1 MLLVRCHD
9 NSIVTLVS
17 NCHSVSPIGKVEQV
31 GSIERRKGKIQ
42 VDCPTVVMKYTKYMG
57 GIDRF
62 DENIDSLRVNL
73 RGKKW
78 WFPLFAFG
86 LDAACHNAWYAYK
99 QITSKSMTYCEFR
112 RNIVQV
118 NCGKFGKLPEKNRI
132 NCIMLIEIKHVN
144 AREQPTQ
151 GNFL

>member
-78 WFPLFAFG
+78 WFPLFAFV
-86 LDAACHNAWYAYK
+86 LFKLFFAKEYPTNKTLNTANKILMK
-99 QITSKSMTYCEFR
+99 QK
-112 RNIVQV
+112 
-118 NCGKFGKLPEKNRI
+118 
-132 NCIMLIEIKHVN
+132 
-144 AREQPTQ
+144 
-151 GNFL
+151 